1 MNTNP
6 TMDLDLFFES
16 IVTSYE
22 DRIQKI
28 QNAFQSSENITES
41 SHNLF
46 DHVHHSLNN
55 LKTERELV
63 NTRLCEILAKNGSLR
78 KKDYHTMMSGI
89 LDSLENK
96 EKEAE
101 SQFLHFIESQKE
113 TAKILKNSILEIKD
127 MTSPDGAKKINT
139 IKDQLLQISQQQDLS
154 KQAVIKT
161 FMDFQVMHNKM
172 MECLESLL
180 EKGDHIVIQDI
191 KKIKDQI
198 INEINPSG
206 NLSSGTN

>member
-1 MNTNP
+1 
-6 TMDLDLFFES
+6 
-16 IVTSYE
+16 
-22 DRIQKI
+22 
-28 QNAFQSSENITES
+28 
-41 SHNLF
+41 
-46 DHVHHSLNN
+46 
-55 LKTERELV
+55 V